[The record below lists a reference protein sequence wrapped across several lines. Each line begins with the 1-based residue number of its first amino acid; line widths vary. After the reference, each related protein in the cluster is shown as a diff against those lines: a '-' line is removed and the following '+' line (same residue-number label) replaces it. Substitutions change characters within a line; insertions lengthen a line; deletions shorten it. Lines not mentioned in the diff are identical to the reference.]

1 MPLSAG
7 GRNRKRGTARTVLLT
22 VLALLAIASG
32 MLAWRFREEIKAFGV
47 SRQYSTKE
55 LEDQLA
61 GNDQTIRDAVEASS
75 DVTVR
80 APTDEEREAL
90 RDGSLTQE
98 ELIDRLTG
106 SNAATEP
113 KPPAEQTG
121 TAADPAKPDSA
132 KPTGNQPVPDK
143 PEKPAETKPE
153 PTAEQKDYQKKLSA
167 LVAQVYVL
175 REEYVGALEDMEAA
189 AEADYNALPESQR
202 TSTKLAPLVSDYL
215 ARATGLEKECD
226 GRMDGIIAE
235 MEKLIKENNGDMSLT
250 DTVFNTYVNEKSL
263 KKAWYLSRLQEK
275 GLI

>member
-22 VLALLAIASG
+22 VLVLLAIASG
-32 MLAWRFREEIKAFGV
+32 MLAWRFREEIKAFDV

-106 SNAATEP
+106 SNATTVP

-121 TAADPAKPDSA
+121 TAADSA
-132 KPTGNQPVPDK
+132 KSGGSEPTEDQPEPTE
-143 PEKPAETKPE
+143 PERPVETKPE

-189 AEADYNALPESQR
+189 AKADYKALPESQR
-202 TSTKLAPLVSDYL
+202 TSKKLAPLVSDYL
-215 ARATGLEKECD
+215 AKATRLEKECD

-263 KKAWYLSRLQEK
+263 KKAWYMSRLQEK

>member
-1 MPLSAG
+1 MIPL
-7 GRNRKRGTARTVLLT
+7 TVFVLLT
-22 VLALLAIASG
+22 AVFGI
-32 MLAWRFREEIKAFGV
+32 LAWRFREEIRAFSV

-98 ELIDRLTG
+98 ELIERLTG

-132 KPTGNQPVPDK
+132 KPDSAKPDSAKPTGNQPVPDK

-153 PTAEQKDYQKKLSA
+153 PTGE
-167 LVAQVYVL
+167 
-175 REEYVGALEDMEAA
+175 
-189 AEADYNALPESQR
+189 QR
-202 TSTKLAPLVSDYL
+202 TIRKSSPRWSRKSTSCVRSMSGHSRIWRPPPRRTTTRCRNPS
-215 ARATGLEKECD
+215 ARA
-226 GRMDGIIAE
+226 R
-235 MEKLIKENNGDMSLT
+235 S
-250 DTVFNTYVNEKSL
+250 SPR
-263 KKAWYLSRLQEK
+263 W
-275 GLI
+275 

>member
-106 SNAATEP
+106 SSAATES

-132 KPTGNQPVPDK
+132 EPTGNQPEPDK

-189 AEADYNALPESQR
+189 AKADYNALPESQR